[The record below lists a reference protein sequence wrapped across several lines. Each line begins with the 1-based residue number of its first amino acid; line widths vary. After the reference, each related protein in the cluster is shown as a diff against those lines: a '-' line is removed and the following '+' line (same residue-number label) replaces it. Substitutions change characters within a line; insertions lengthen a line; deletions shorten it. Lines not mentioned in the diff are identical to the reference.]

1 MFHGV
6 GLCIFF
12 VVVSQAYTEKKC
24 TAHTFFI
31 NSIKMDIKRTFTV
44 YGNYIESQVINVSGN
59 LRFGDEKCE
68 KKSIIKSNFSDEE
81 IKSRI
86 EDVMINITQKRKW
99 FCIIKVLMWIKKIP
113 NGDFRAGV
121 EYINTMF
128 DAGLKTTDAYD
139 FSSTLNT
146 LSLSKPFEQWEI
158 EDSPIQGKT
167 FCEYYNLTKQF
178 WESF

>member
-1 MFHGV
+1 MEVKGNIIIH
-6 GLCIFF
+6 
-12 VVVSQAYTEKKC
+12 
-24 TAHTFFI
+24 
-31 NSIKMDIKRTFTV
+31 
-44 YGNYIESQVINVSGN
+44 GNYINYYDSQVINVNDN
-59 LRFGDEKCE
+59 LKDGDEKCE
-68 KKSIIKSNFSDEE
+68 EQNKSTGSGNTKSNFSDEE

-146 LSLSKPFEQWEI
+146 RSLSKPFEQWEI

-167 FCEYYNLTKQF
+167 FCEYYDLTKQF